1 MKTIKLSNKNFELF
15 KKFVNIWIDERQDM
29 MDCIHDPDV
38 LNDFAYHVMF
48 DVQKA
53 IKRVK

>member
-15 KKFVNIWIDERQDM
+15 KKFVNIWVDERQEM